1 MEIPVFSTFRAKAAP
16 PPRATLKTMYYLLFI
31 GGFGWASR
39 RQGGIFAKG
48 ANFRKNALEFQKIMK
63 IMEFCTFRDFLLLG
77 VRGAPEGLPKR
88 YHSKGFAHP
97 GAEGPH
103 FERKV

>member
-1 MEIPVFSTFRAKAAP
+1 
-16 PPRATLKTMYYLLFI
+16 MYYLLFI
-31 GGFGWASR
+31 GGFGGASR
-39 RQGGIFAKG
+39 RQGGIFAKS
-48 ANFRKNALEFQKIMK
+48 AISCKDALEFQKIMK

-77 VRGAPEGLPKR
+77 VQGAPEGLPER

-103 FERKV
+103 SERKV